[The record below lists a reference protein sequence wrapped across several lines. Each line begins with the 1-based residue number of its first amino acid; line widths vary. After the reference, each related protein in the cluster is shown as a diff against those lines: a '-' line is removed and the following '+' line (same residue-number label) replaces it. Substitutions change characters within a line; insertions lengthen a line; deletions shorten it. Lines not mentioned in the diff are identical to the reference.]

1 MLMKVIDLKDESSVT
16 SKQFID
22 LIKKTNPPK
31 LKLSM
36 AILMSVITT
45 LVGLFVPLFT
55 KNFVDE
61 FSLSTINGTQIALLI
76 AVLLARALAGGI
88 SVYLLS
94 MVGNGIVAGI
104 RDRLWKKLIALPIP
118 FYDNHQTGETI
129 SRMTNDTA
137 VIKNL
142 ASEHFTNFING
153 IISVIGSVIFLL
165 ILDWKLTLITLIIV
179 PIAMLVIIPIGKQ
192 MHKISKATQDENARF
207 TAILSKVLMEVRLVK
222 SSNAEKTEYKNGSEG
237 IQNLLRFGIKEG
249 KYQAMLGP
257 IISLILMLLLV
268 VIIGYGGMRVSS
280 GALSAGA
287 LVAYLLYL
295 FQIIMPMTQFA
306 IFFTELQKAKGATER
321 IIELLDHEEEDYLS
335 GRPLEQVRDPLIVD
349 HLHFS
354 YKDEEIIKGISFSVD
369 PGKVTA
375 IVGPSGS
382 GKTTL
387 FSLFERYYQP
397 QVGTISLGETP
408 IDEFSLSS
416 WRSKIGYVSQ
426 ESPLIAGTIRD
437 NICYGLDRT
446 VSEDELLKVAE
457 MAYADQFIVDLPE
470 GFDTQVGERGVKLS
484 GGQRQRIG
492 IARALLRNPQILML
506 DEATSSLDSKSEIV
520 VQKALNN
527 LMNGRTTIVIAHRL
541 STVVESEKIIFLE
554 KGEITGTG
562 THEELMNS
570 HELYREFA
578 LQQLHKKADKNL
590 MEEDGQNS
598 SF

>member
-1 MLMKVIDLKDESSVT
+1 MKKENNVS

-45 LVGLFVPLFT
+45 LVGLCVPLFT
-55 KNFVDE
+55 KNFVDK
-61 FSLSTINGTQIALLI
+61 FSLSTLNAAQIALLA
-76 AVLLARALAGGI
+76 AVLLARAAAGGI
-88 SVYLLS
+88 SVYLLN

-104 RDRLWKKLIALPIP
+104 RDRLWKKLISLPIP

-153 IISVIGSVIFLL
+153 IISVVGSVIFLL
-165 ILDWKLTLITLIIV
+165 ILDWKLTLITLVIV
-179 PIAMLVIIPIGKQ
+179 PVAMLVIIPIGKQ
-192 MHKISKATQDENARF
+192 MHRISKATQDENARF

-222 SSNAEKTEYKNGSEG
+222 SSNAEETEYYNGKEG

-257 IISLILMLLLV
+257 VISLILMLLLV

-280 GALSAGA
+280 GALSAGS

-295 FQIIMPMTQFA
+295 FQIILPMTQFA
-306 IFFTELQKAKGATER
+306 MFFTELQKAKGATER
-321 IIELLDHEEEDYLS
+321 IITLLDHEEEDYAS
-335 GRPLEQVRDPLIVD
+335 GRVLLQVDQT
-349 HLHFS
+349 LHVEDLRFA
-354 YKDEEIIKGISFSVD
+354 YKDEEILKGVSFSVE

-387 FSLFERYYQP
+387 FSLFERYYKP
-397 QVGTISLGETP
+397 NGGEIKLGEAP
-408 IDEFSLSS
+408 IDQFTLAS

-437 NICYGLDRT
+437 NICYGLDRK
-446 VSEDELLKVAE
+446 VSEDELQKVAM
-457 MAYADQFIVDLPE
+457 MAYADQFINDLPD
-470 GFDTQVGERGVKLS
+470 GFDTEVGERGIKLS

-492 IARALLRNPQILML
+492 IARALLRDPQILML

-520 VQKALNN
+520 VQQALNN
-527 LMNGRTTIVIAHRL
+527 LMAGRTTIVIAHRL
-541 STVVESEKIIFLE
+541 STVVDSEQIIFLE

-562 THEELMNS
+562 THQELFQS
-570 HELYREFA
+570 HDLYREFA
-578 LQQLHKKADKNL
+578 LQQLHKQDK
-590 MEEDGQNS
+590 EAKDEVYGQDLS
-598 SF
+598 CG

>member
-1 MLMKVIDLKDESSVT
+1 MKKENNVS
-16 SKQFID
+16 SKQFVD

-45 LVGLFVPLFT
+45 LVGLCVPLFT
-55 KNFVDE
+55 KNFVDK
-61 FSLSTINGTQIALLI
+61 FSLSTLNAAQIALLA
-76 AVLLARALAGGI
+76 AVLIARAAAGGI
-88 SVYLLS
+88 SVYLLN

-104 RDRLWKKLIALPIP
+104 RDRLWKKLISLPIP

-153 IISVIGSVIFLL
+153 IISVVGSVIFLL
-165 ILDWKLTLITLIIV
+165 ILDWKLTLITLVIV
-179 PIAMLVIIPIGKQ
+179 PVAMLVIIPIGKQ
-192 MHKISKATQDENARF
+192 MHRISKATQDENARF

-222 SSNAEKTEYKNGSEG
+222 SSNAEGTEYNNGKEG

-257 IISLILMLLLV
+257 VISLILMLLLV

-280 GALSAGA
+280 GALSAGS

-295 FQIIMPMTQFA
+295 FQIILPMTQFA
-306 IFFTELQKAKGATER
+306 MFFTELQKAKGATER
-321 IIELLDHEEEDYLS
+321 IITLLDNEEEDYAS
-335 GRPLEQVRDPLIVD
+335 GRELLQVDQT
-349 HLHFS
+349 LHVENLRFA
-354 YKDEEIIKGISFSVD
+354 YKDEEILKGVSFSVE

-387 FSLFERYYQP
+387 FSLFERYYKP
-397 QVGTISLGETP
+397 NGGEIKLGETP
-408 IDEFSLSS
+408 IDQFTLAS

-437 NICYGLDRT
+437 NICYGLDRK
-446 VSEDELLKVAE
+446 VSEDELQKVAM
-457 MAYADQFIVDLPE
+457 MAYADQFINDLPD
-470 GFDTQVGERGVKLS
+470 GFDTEVGERGIKLS

-492 IARALLRNPQILML
+492 IARALLRDPQILML

-520 VQKALNN
+520 VQQALNN
-527 LMNGRTTIVIAHRL
+527 LMAGRTTIVIAHRL
-541 STVVESEKIIFLE
+541 STVVDSEQIIFLE
-554 KGEITGTG
+554 NGEITGTG
-562 THEELMNS
+562 THQALYQS
-570 HELYREFA
+570 HDLYREFA
-578 LQQLHKKADKNL
+578 LQQLHKQDK
-590 MEEDGQNS
+590 EAKDEVYGQDLS
-598 SF
+598 CG